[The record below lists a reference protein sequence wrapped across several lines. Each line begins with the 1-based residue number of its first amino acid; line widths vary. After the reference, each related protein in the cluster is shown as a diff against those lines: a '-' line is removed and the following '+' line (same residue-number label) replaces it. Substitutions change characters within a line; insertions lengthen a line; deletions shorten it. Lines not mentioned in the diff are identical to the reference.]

1 MWNAHGN
8 KTYPAVSSPP
18 LLPISKKIPIFGAQK
33 QKSKIMTE
41 QDILEALKT
50 IINPQS
56 RKDIV
61 SSGIV
66 DRVQIGDN
74 GVEVFL
80 KINNSV
86 KPILNSIRK
95 AIRSVINAQI
105 NPEINVET
113 YVDNVETPKNDKP
126 EPLAKV
132 KNIIAV
138 ASGKGG
144 VGKST
149 VTANLAVALAKLGYK
164 VGLIDA
170 DVFGPSMPKM
180 FGLEGYKPLG
190 TQSEDGRDLII
201 PAEKYGVKMLSMGFF
216 IDPDSP
222 AIWRGPMA
230 SNFLNQI
237 INDGDW
243 GELDYL
249 LFDLPPGTSD
259 IHLTVVQ
266 TLKLRGAIIVSTP
279 QQVAIADVVKGIN
292 MFRNDKINVPILG
305 IVENMAW
312 FTPAELPNNRYYI
325 FGKDGNR
332 PIAEKYGIRLLAQI
346 PLIQSICENGDAG
359 TPSVLDDNSPQSKYF
374 MELALKLKIEN

>member
-1 MWNAHGN
+1 
-8 KTYPAVSSPP
+8 
-18 LLPISKKIPIFGAQK
+18 
-33 QKSKIMTE
+33 MTE
-41 QDILEALKT
+41 QDIIEALKL
-50 IINPQS
+50 IINPQNQ
-56 RKDIV
+56 KDIV

-66 DRVQIGDN
+66 DRVQIGGN

-80 KINNSV
+80 KVNNSV

-95 AIRSVINAQI
+95 AIRKVINDQL

-113 YVDNVETPKNDKP
+113 YVENVETPKTDKP

-190 TQSEDGRDLII
+190 STSEDGRELIE

-332 PIAEKYGIRLLAQI
+332 PIAEKYGIPLLAQI

-359 TPSVLDDNSPQSKYF
+359 TPSVLDDNSPQAQYF
-374 MELALKLKIEN
+374 MELARNII

>member
-1 MWNAHGN
+1 
-8 KTYPAVSSPP
+8 
-18 LLPISKKIPIFGAQK
+18 
-33 QKSKIMTE
+33 MTE
-41 QDILEALKT
+41 QDIIDVLKT
-50 IINPQS
+50 IINPQNH
-56 RKDIV
+56 KDIV
-61 SSGIV
+61 ESGIV
-66 DRVQIGDN
+66 DRVAITDN

-80 KINNSV
+80 KINHAV
-86 KPILNSIRK
+86 KPLQNSIRK
-95 AIRSVINAQI
+95 AIRSAINQQL

-113 YVDNVETPKNDKP
+113 YVEDVDAPKTEKP
-126 EPLAKV
+126 VPLKDV
-132 KNIIAV
+132 KHIIAV

-190 TQSEDGRDLII
+190 SVSDDGRELIQ

-243 GELDYL
+243 GALDYL

-266 TLKLRGAIIVSTP
+266 NLKLAGAIIVSTP

-332 PIAEKYGIRLLAQI
+332 AIAEKYGIRLLAQI
-346 PLIQSICENGDAG
+346 PLVQSICENGDAG
-359 TPSVLDDNSPQSKYF
+359 TPSVLDDNSPQSQYF
-374 MELALKLKIEN
+374 MELAKNIKFE

>member
-1 MWNAHGN
+1 
-8 KTYPAVSSPP
+8 
-18 LLPISKKIPIFGAQK
+18 
-33 QKSKIMTE
+33 MTE
-41 QDILEALKT
+41 QDIIAVLKN
-50 IINPQS
+50 IINPQN

-66 DRVQIGDN
+66 DRVQIGAS

-80 KINNSV
+80 KVGNAV
-86 KPILNSIRK
+86 KPVLNSIRK
-95 AIRSVINAQI
+95 AIRRAINDQL

-113 YVDNVETPKNDKP
+113 YVEDVDAPKNEKP
-126 EPLAKV
+126 TPLAQV
-132 KNIIAV
+132 KKIIAV

-149 VTANLAVALAKLGYK
+149 VTANLAAALAKLGYK

-190 TQSEDGRDLII
+190 SQTADGRDLIE

-266 TLKLRGAIIVSTP
+266 TLKLSGAIIVSTP

-292 MFRNDKINVPILG
+292 MFRNDKIDVPILG

-312 FTPAELPNNRYYI
+312 FTPAELPNNKYYI
-325 FGKDGNR
+325 FGRDGNR
-332 PIAEKYGIRLLAQI
+332 AIAEKYNIPLLAQI

-359 TPSVLDDNSPQSKYF
+359 TPSVLDDNSPQAKYF
-374 MELALKLKIEN
+374 MELAKEITL

>member
-1 MWNAHGN
+1 
-8 KTYPAVSSPP
+8 
-18 LLPISKKIPIFGAQK
+18 
-33 QKSKIMTE
+33 MTE
-41 QDILEALKT
+41 QDIIEALKL
-50 IINPQS
+50 IINPQNQ
-56 RKDIV
+56 KDIV
-61 SSGIV
+61 TSGLV
-66 DRVQIGDN
+66 DRVQIGGN

-95 AIRSVINAQI
+95 AIRKVINDQL

-113 YVDNVETPKNDKP
+113 YVENVETPKTDKP

-190 TQSEDGRDLII
+190 STSEDGRELIE

-266 TLKLRGAIIVSTP
+266 SLKLRGAIIVSTP

-332 PIAEKYGIRLLAQI
+332 PIAEKYGIPLLAQI

-374 MELALKLKIEN
+374 MELAKAIVN

>member
-1 MWNAHGN
+1 MKNFTKEDVIN
-8 KTYPAVSSPP
+8 
-18 LLPISKKIPIFGAQK
+18 
-33 QKSKIMTE
+33 
-41 QDILEALKT
+41 ALKLIT
-50 IINPQS
+50 NPQNQ
-56 RKDIV
+56 KDIV
-61 SSGIV
+61 TSGLV
-66 DRVQIGDN
+66 EN
-74 GVEVFL
+74 VEVSNEGISVRL
-80 KINNSV
+80 KITHST
-86 KPILNSIRK
+86 KPLLSSLKK
-95 AIRSVINAQI
+95 AVHQVIEAEIDAKIPVEIYITEADNAR
-105 NPEINVET
+105 
-113 YVDNVETPKNDKP
+113 PKEEKNI
-126 EPLAKV
+126 PLEKV

-149 VTANLAVALAKLGYK
+149 VTANLAIGLAKLGYS

-180 FGLEGYKPLG
+180 FGLEDFRPMSRREGEK
-190 TQSEDGRDLII
+190 DLIQ
-201 PAEKYGVKMLSMGFF
+201 PAEKYGVKLLSMGFF
-216 IDPDSP
+216 IDPENP

-266 TLKLRGAIIVSTP
+266 TLKLKGAIIVSTP

-292 MFRNDKINVPILG
+292 MFRNDKIDVPILG

-312 FTPAELPNNRYYI
+312 FTPAELPENKYFI
-325 FGKDGNR
+325 FGKDGNKK
-332 PIAEKYGIRLLAQI
+332 IAEKYNIDLLEQI
-346 PLIQSICENGDAG
+346 PLVQSICESGDNG
-359 TPSVLDDNSPQSKYF
+359 TPSVLNDNSLTAKYF
-374 MELALKLKIEN
+374 MNLSEKIVEKTK

>member
-1 MWNAHGN
+1 
-8 KTYPAVSSPP
+8 
-18 LLPISKKIPIFGAQK
+18 
-33 QKSKIMTE
+33 MTT
-41 QDILEALKT
+41 QDILDALST
-50 IINPQS
+50 IINPQNH
-56 RKDIV
+56 KNIV
-61 SSGIV
+61 ESGIV
-66 DRVQIGDN
+66 DKVAITEN

-80 KINNSV
+80 KINHTV
-86 KPILNSIRK
+86 RPLQNSIRK
-95 AIRSVINAQI
+95 AIRSAINQQI

-113 YVDNVETPKNDKP
+113 YVEDVEAPKTEKP
-126 EPLAKV
+126 VPLKDV
-132 KNIIAV
+132 KKIIAV

-149 VTANLAVALAKLGYK
+149 VTANLAVALAKMGYK

-180 FGLEGYKPLG
+180 FGLEDYKPLG
-190 TQSEDGRDLII
+190 TQSEDGKDLII

-243 GELDYL
+243 GALDYL

-266 TLKLRGAIIVSTP
+266 NLKLAGAIIVSTP

-332 PIAEKYGIRLLAQI
+332 SIAEKYGIKLLAQI
-346 PLIQSICENGDAG
+346 PLIQSVCESGDNGV
-359 TPSVLDDNSPQSKYF
+359 PSALDDNSPQGKCF
-374 MELALKLKIEN
+374 MELAKQIASNN

>member
-1 MWNAHGN
+1 
-8 KTYPAVSSPP
+8 
-18 LLPISKKIPIFGAQK
+18 
-33 QKSKIMTE
+33 MTE
-41 QDILEALKT
+41 QDIIDVLKT
-50 IINPQS
+50 IINPQNH
-56 RKDIV
+56 KDIV
-61 SSGIV
+61 ESGIV
-66 DRVQIGDN
+66 DRVAITDN

-80 KINNSV
+80 KINHAV
-86 KPILNSIRK
+86 KPLQNSIRK
-95 AIRSVINAQI
+95 AVRSAINQQL

-113 YVDNVETPKNDKP
+113 YVEDVDAPKTEKP
-126 EPLAKV
+126 VPLKDV
-132 KNIIAV
+132 KHIIAV

-190 TQSEDGRDLII
+190 STSEDGRELIE

-332 PIAEKYGIRLLAQI
+332 PIAEKYGIPLLAQI

-359 TPSVLDDNSPQSKYF
+359 TPSVLDDNLPQAQYF
-374 MELALKLKIEN
+374 MELARNII

>member
-1 MWNAHGN
+1 
-8 KTYPAVSSPP
+8 
-18 LLPISKKIPIFGAQK
+18 
-33 QKSKIMTE
+33 MTE
-41 QDILEALKT
+41 QDILEVLKT
-50 IINPQS
+50 IINPQN

-61 SSGIV
+61 TAGIV
-66 DRVQIGDN
+66 DKVDITEN
-74 GVEVFL
+74 GVEVYL
-80 KINNSV
+80 KVNNSI

-95 AIRSVINAQI
+95 AIRSVINAQL

-113 YVDNVETPKNDKP
+113 YVEDADAPKTEKP
-126 EPLAKV
+126 QPLQHV

-149 VTANLAVALAKLGYK
+149 VTANLAVALAKLGFK

-180 FGLEGYKPLG
+180 FGLEGFKPLG
-190 TQSEDGRDLII
+190 STSQDGRDLIV

-266 TLKLRGAIIVSTP
+266 TLKLKGAIIVSTP

-292 MFRNDKINVPILG
+292 MFRNDKIDVPILG

-312 FTPAELPNNRYYI
+312 FTPAELPNNKYYI

-332 PIAEKYGIRLLAQI
+332 AIAEKYGIELLAQI

-359 TPSVLDDNSPQSKYF
+359 TPSALDNNSLQSQYF
-374 MELALKLKIEN
+374 MDLANKIKLKINN

>member
-1 MWNAHGN
+1 
-8 KTYPAVSSPP
+8 
-18 LLPISKKIPIFGAQK
+18 
-33 QKSKIMTE
+33 MTE
-41 QDILEALKT
+41 QDIIEALKL
-50 IINPQS
+50 IINPQNQ
-56 RKDIV
+56 KDIV
-61 SSGIV
+61 TSGLV
-66 DRVQIGDN
+66 DRVHIGGN

-95 AIRSVINAQI
+95 AIRKVINDQL

-113 YVDNVETPKNDKP
+113 YVENVETPKTDKP

-190 TQSEDGRDLII
+190 STSEDGRELIE

-332 PIAEKYGIRLLAQI
+332 PIAEKYGIPLLAQI

-374 MELALKLKIEN
+374 MELAKAIVN

>member
-1 MWNAHGN
+1 
-8 KTYPAVSSPP
+8 
-18 LLPISKKIPIFGAQK
+18 
-33 QKSKIMTE
+33 MTE
-41 QDILEALKT
+41 QDIIEALKL
-50 IINPQS
+50 IINPQNQ
-56 RKDIV
+56 KDIV
-61 SSGIV
+61 TSGIV
-66 DRVQIGDN
+66 DRVQIGGN

-95 AIRSVINAQI
+95 AIRKVINDQL

-113 YVDNVETPKNDKP
+113 YVENVETPKTDKP

-190 TQSEDGRDLII
+190 STSKDGRELIE

-332 PIAEKYGIRLLAQI
+332 PIAEKYGIPLLAQI

-374 MELALKLKIEN
+374 MELAKAIVN

>member
-1 MWNAHGN
+1 
-8 KTYPAVSSPP
+8 
-18 LLPISKKIPIFGAQK
+18 
-33 QKSKIMTE
+33 MTE
-41 QDILEALKT
+41 QDIIEALKL
-50 IINPQS
+50 IINPQNQ
-56 RKDIV
+56 KDIV

-66 DRVQIGDN
+66 DKVQIGGN

-95 AIRSVINAQI
+95 AIRKVINDQL

-113 YVDNVETPKNDKP
+113 YVENVETPKTDKP

-190 TQSEDGRDLII
+190 STSEDGRELIE

-332 PIAEKYGIRLLAQI
+332 PIAEKYGIPLLAQI

-359 TPSVLDDNSPQSKYF
+359 TPSVLDDNSPQAQYF
-374 MELALKLKIEN
+374 MELARNII

>member
-1 MWNAHGN
+1 
-8 KTYPAVSSPP
+8 
-18 LLPISKKIPIFGAQK
+18 
-33 QKSKIMTE
+33 MTE

-66 DRVQIGDN
+66 DRVQIGGN

-80 KINNSV
+80 KVNNSV

-95 AIRSVINAQI
+95 AIRKVINDQL

-113 YVDNVETPKNDKP
+113 YVENVETPKTDKP

-190 TQSEDGRDLII
+190 STSEDGRELIE

-332 PIAEKYGIRLLAQI
+332 PIAEKYGIPLLAQI

-359 TPSVLDDNSPQSKYF
+359 TPSVLDDNSPQAQYF
-374 MELALKLKIEN
+374 MELARNII

>member
-1 MWNAHGN
+1 
-8 KTYPAVSSPP
+8 
-18 LLPISKKIPIFGAQK
+18 
-33 QKSKIMTE
+33 MTE
-41 QDILEALKT
+41 QDIIDVLKT
-50 IINPQS
+50 IINPQNH
-56 RKDIV
+56 KDIV
-61 SSGIV
+61 ESGIV
-66 DRVQIGDN
+66 DRVAITDN

-80 KINNSV
+80 KINHAV
-86 KPILNSIRK
+86 KPLQNSIRK
-95 AIRSVINAQI
+95 AVRSAINQQL

-113 YVDNVETPKNDKP
+113 YVEDVDAPKTEKP
-126 EPLAKV
+126 VPLKDV
-132 KNIIAV
+132 K
-138 ASGKGG
+138 
-144 VGKST
+144 
-149 VTANLAVALAKLGYK
+149 LAVALAKLGYK

-190 TQSEDGRDLII
+190 TQAEDGRDLII

-243 GELDYL
+243 GALDYL

-266 TLKLRGAIIVSTP
+266 NLKLAGAIIVSTP

-332 PIAEKYGIRLLAQI
+332 AIAEKYGIRLLAQI

-359 TPSVLDDNSPQSKYF
+359 TPSVLDDNSPQSQYF
-374 MELALKLKIEN
+374 MELARNII

>member
-1 MWNAHGN
+1 
-8 KTYPAVSSPP
+8 
-18 LLPISKKIPIFGAQK
+18 
-33 QKSKIMTE
+33 MTE

-61 SSGIV
+61 SSGLV
-66 DRVQIGDN
+66 DKVQIGDN

-113 YVDNVETPKNDKP
+113 YVEDVDAPKTEKP
-126 EPLAKV
+126 VPLKDV
-132 KNIIAV
+132 KHIIAV

-190 TQSEDGRDLII
+190 SQAEDGRDLII

-243 GELDYL
+243 GALDYL

-266 TLKLRGAIIVSTP
+266 NLKLAGAIIVSTP

-332 PIAEKYGIRLLAQI
+332 AIAEKYGIRLLAQI

-359 TPSVLDDNSPQSKYF
+359 TPSVLDDNSPQSQYF
-374 MELALKLKIEN
+374 MELARNII

>member
-1 MWNAHGN
+1 M
-8 KTYPAVSSPP
+8 
-18 LLPISKKIPIFGAQK
+18 SKNITKEDVIN
-33 QKSKIMTE
+33 
-41 QDILEALKT
+41 ALKLIT
-50 IINPQS
+50 NPQNQ
-56 RKDIV
+56 KDIV
-61 SSGIV
+61 TSGLV
-66 DRVQIGDN
+66 ED
-74 GVEVFL
+74 VEVKQDGISVHL
-80 KINNSV
+80 KITHAT
-86 KPILNSIRK
+86 KPLLSSLKK
-95 AIRSVINAQI
+95 AVHQVIEADISAEIPVEIFI
-105 NPEINVET
+105 NEVEIPHSQE
-113 YVDNVETPKNDKP
+113 EK
-126 EPLAKV
+126 EIPLSKV

-149 VTANLAVALAKLGYK
+149 ITANLAIGLAKLGFS

-180 FGLEGYKPLG
+180 FGLEDYQPLSKKVG
-190 TQSEDGRDLII
+190 DKDLII
-201 PAEKYGVKMLSMGFF
+201 PAEKYGVKVLSMGFF
-216 IDPDSP
+216 LDPENP

-266 TLKLRGAIIVSTP
+266 TLKLKGAIIVSTP

-292 MFRNDKINVPILG
+292 MFRNDKIDVPILG

-312 FTPAELPNNRYYI
+312 FTPKELPQNKYYI
-325 FGKDGNR
+325 FGKEGNKKV
-332 PIAEKYGIRLLAQI
+332 AEKYGLDLLAQI
-346 PLIQSICENGDAG
+346 PLVQSVCENGDNG
-359 TPSVLDDNSPQSKYF
+359 TPSVLDDNSMTAKYF
-374 MELALKLKIEN
+374 MDLAQKIKEKTN

>member
-1 MWNAHGN
+1 
-8 KTYPAVSSPP
+8 
-18 LLPISKKIPIFGAQK
+18 
-33 QKSKIMTE
+33 MTE
-41 QDILEALKT
+41 QDIIDVLKT
-50 IINPQS
+50 IINPQNH
-56 RKDIV
+56 KDIV
-61 SSGIV
+61 ESGIV
-66 DRVQIGDN
+66 DRVAITDN

-80 KINNSV
+80 KINHAV
-86 KPILNSIRK
+86 KPLQNSIRK
-95 AIRSVINAQI
+95 AVRSAINQQL

-113 YVDNVETPKNDKP
+113 YVEDVDAPKTEKP
-126 EPLAKV
+126 VPLKDV
-132 KNIIAV
+132 KHIIAV

-190 TQSEDGRDLII
+190 TQAEDGRDLII

-243 GELDYL
+243 GALDYL

-266 TLKLRGAIIVSTP
+266 NLKLAGAIIVSTP

-332 PIAEKYGIRLLAQI
+332 AIAEKYGIRLLAQI
-346 PLIQSICENGDAG
+346 PLVQSICENGDAG
-359 TPSVLDDNSPQSKYF
+359 TPSVLDDNSPQSQYF
-374 MELALKLKIEN
+374 MELAKNIKFE

>member
-1 MWNAHGN
+1 
-8 KTYPAVSSPP
+8 
-18 LLPISKKIPIFGAQK
+18 
-33 QKSKIMTE
+33 MTE
-41 QDILEALKT
+41 QDIIEVLKL
-50 IINPQS
+50 IINPQNQ
-56 RKDIV
+56 KDIV
-61 SSGIV
+61 SSGLV
-66 DRVQIGDN
+66 DKVQIGGN

-95 AIRSVINAQI
+95 AIRKVINDQL

-113 YVDNVETPKNDKP
+113 YVENVETPKNDKP

-132 KNIIAV
+132 KNMIAV

-190 TQSEDGRDLII
+190 STSEDGRELIL

-266 TLKLRGAIIVSTP
+266 TIKLAGAIIVSTP

-332 PIAEKYGIRLLAQI
+332 AIAEKYGIRLLAQI
-346 PLIQSICENGDAG
+346 PLVQSICENGDAG
-359 TPSVLDDNSPQSKYF
+359 TPSVLDDNSPQSQYF
-374 MELALKLKIEN
+374 MELAKNIKFE

>member
-1 MWNAHGN
+1 
-8 KTYPAVSSPP
+8 
-18 LLPISKKIPIFGAQK
+18 
-33 QKSKIMTE
+33 MTE
-41 QDILEALKT
+41 QDIINTLKT
-50 IINPQS
+50 IINPQNH
-56 RKDIV
+56 KNIV
-61 SSGIV
+61 ESGIV
-66 DRVQIGDN
+66 DRVAINEN

-80 KINNSV
+80 KINHAV
-86 KPILNSIRK
+86 KPLQNAIRK
-95 AIRSVINAQI
+95 AVRSAIQQQI

-113 YVDNVETPKNDKP
+113 YVEDVDAPKTEKP
-126 EPLAKV
+126 EPLKDV
-132 KNIIAV
+132 KHIIAV

-180 FGLEGYKPLG
+180 FGLEGFKPLG
-190 TQSEDGRDLII
+190 SVSEDGRDLIM

-243 GELDYL
+243 GALDYL

-266 TLKLRGAIIVSTP
+266 NLKLAGAIIVSTP

-292 MFRNDKINVPILG
+292 MFRNDKIDVPILG

-332 PIAEKYGIRLLAQI
+332 AVAEKYGIKLLAQI
-346 PLIQSICENGDAG
+346 PLIQSVCESGDNG
-359 TPSVLDDNSPQSKYF
+359 TPSALDENSPQGKYF
-374 MELALKLKIEN
+374 MELARNIKFE

>member
-1 MWNAHGN
+1 
-8 KTYPAVSSPP
+8 
-18 LLPISKKIPIFGAQK
+18 
-33 QKSKIMTE
+33 MTE
-41 QDILEALKT
+41 QDIIEVLKL
-50 IINPQS
+50 IINPQNQ
-56 RKDIV
+56 KDIV
-61 SSGIV
+61 SSGLV
-66 DRVQIGDN
+66 DKVQIGGN

-95 AIRSVINAQI
+95 AIRKVINDQL

-113 YVDNVETPKNDKP
+113 YVENVETPKTDKP

-190 TQSEDGRDLII
+190 STSEDGRELIE

-243 GELDYL
+243 GALDYL

-266 TLKLRGAIIVSTP
+266 NLKLAGAIIVSTP

-332 PIAEKYGIRLLAQI
+332 AIAEKYGIRLLAQI
-346 PLIQSICENGDAG
+346 PLVQSICENGDAG
-359 TPSVLDDNSPQSKYF
+359 TPSVLDDNSPQSQYF
-374 MELALKLKIEN
+374 MELAKNIKFE

>member
-1 MWNAHGN
+1 
-8 KTYPAVSSPP
+8 VS
-18 LLPISKKIPIFGAQK
+18 
-33 QKSKIMTE
+33 
-41 QDILEALKT
+41 
-50 IINPQS
+50 
-56 RKDIV
+56 
-61 SSGIV
+61 
-66 DRVQIGDN
+66 
-74 GVEVFL
+74 L

-95 AIRSVINAQI
+95 AIRKVINDQL

-113 YVDNVETPKNDKP
+113 YVENVETPKTDKP

-132 KNIIAV
+132 KNVIAV

-190 TQSEDGRDLII
+190 TQAEDGRDLII

-243 GELDYL
+243 GALDYL

-266 TLKLRGAIIVSTP
+266 NLKLAGAIIVSTP

-332 PIAEKYGIRLLAQI
+332 AIAEKYGIRLLAQI
-346 PLIQSICENGDAG
+346 PLVQSICENGDAG
-359 TPSVLDDNSPQSKYF
+359 TPSVLDDNSPQSQYF
-374 MELALKLKIEN
+374 MELAKNIKFE

>member
-1 MWNAHGN
+1 
-8 KTYPAVSSPP
+8 
-18 LLPISKKIPIFGAQK
+18 
-33 QKSKIMTE
+33 MTE
-41 QDILEALKT
+41 QDILEVLKT
-50 IINPQS
+50 IINPQN

-61 SSGIV
+61 TAGIV
-66 DRVQIGDN
+66 DKVDINGN
-74 GVEVFL
+74 GVEVYL
-80 KINNSV
+80 KINNSI

-95 AIRSVINAQI
+95 AIRSVINSQL

-113 YVDNVETPKNDKP
+113 YVENTDTPKTEKP
-126 EPLAKV
+126 QPLQHV

-149 VTANLAVALAKLGYK
+149 VTANLAVALAKLGFK

-190 TQSEDGRDLII
+190 STSEDGRDLIS

-266 TLKLRGAIIVSTP
+266 TLKLKGAIIVSTP

-292 MFRNDKINVPILG
+292 MFRNDKIDVPILG

-312 FTPAELPNNRYYI
+312 FTPAELPNNKYYI

-332 PIAEKYGIRLLAQI
+332 AIAEKYGVELLEQI

-359 TPSVLDDNSPQSKYF
+359 TPSALDDNSLQSKYF
-374 MELALKLKIEN
+374 MELANKINLKINN

>member
-1 MWNAHGN
+1 
-8 KTYPAVSSPP
+8 
-18 LLPISKKIPIFGAQK
+18 
-33 QKSKIMTE
+33 MTE
-41 QDILEALKT
+41 QDIIEALKL
-50 IINPQS
+50 IINPQNQ
-56 RKDIV
+56 KDIV
-61 SSGIV
+61 TSGLV
-66 DRVQIGDN
+66 DKVQIGGN

-95 AIRSVINAQI
+95 AIRKVINDQL

-113 YVDNVETPKNDKP
+113 YVENVETPKTDKP

-190 TQSEDGRDLII
+190 STSEDGRELIE

-332 PIAEKYGIRLLAQI
+332 PIAEKYGIPLLAQI

-359 TPSVLDDNSPQSKYF
+359 TPSVLDDNSPQAQYF
-374 MELALKLKIEN
+374 MELARNII

>member
-1 MWNAHGN
+1 
-8 KTYPAVSSPP
+8 
-18 LLPISKKIPIFGAQK
+18 
-33 QKSKIMTE
+33 MTE
-41 QDILEALKT
+41 QDIIDVLKT
-50 IINPQS
+50 IINPQNH
-56 RKDIV
+56 KDIV
-61 SSGIV
+61 ESGIV
-66 DRVQIGDN
+66 DRVAITDN

-80 KINNSV
+80 KINHAV
-86 KPILNSIRK
+86 KPLQNSIRK
-95 AIRSVINAQI
+95 AVRSAINQQL

-113 YVDNVETPKNDKP
+113 YVEDVDAPKTEKTV
-126 EPLAKV
+126 PLKDV

-190 TQSEDGRDLII
+190 STSEDGRELIE

-332 PIAEKYGIRLLAQI
+332 AIAEKYGIRLLAQI

-359 TPSVLDDNSPQSKYF
+359 TPSVLDDNSPQSQYF
-374 MELALKLKIEN
+374 MELARNII

>member
-1 MWNAHGN
+1 
-8 KTYPAVSSPP
+8 
-18 LLPISKKIPIFGAQK
+18 
-33 QKSKIMTE
+33 
-41 QDILEALKT
+41 
-50 IINPQS
+50 
-56 RKDIV
+56 
-61 SSGIV
+61 
-66 DRVQIGDN
+66 
-74 GVEVFL
+74 
-80 KINNSV
+80 
-86 KPILNSIRK
+86 
-95 AIRSVINAQI
+95 
-105 NPEINVET
+105 
-113 YVDNVETPKNDKP
+113 
-126 EPLAKV
+126 
-132 KNIIAV
+132 V

-190 TQSEDGRDLII
+190 STSEDGRELIE

-332 PIAEKYGIRLLAQI
+332 PIAEKYGIPLLAQI

-359 TPSVLDDNSPQSKYF
+359 TPSVLDDNSPQAQYF
-374 MELALKLKIEN
+374 MELARNII

>member
-1 MWNAHGN
+1 
-8 KTYPAVSSPP
+8 
-18 LLPISKKIPIFGAQK
+18 
-33 QKSKIMTE
+33 MTE
-41 QDILEALKT
+41 QDIIEALKL
-50 IINPQS
+50 IINPQNQ
-56 RKDIV
+56 KDIV
-61 SSGIV
+61 TSGLV
-66 DRVQIGDN
+66 DRVQIGGN

-95 AIRSVINAQI
+95 AIRKVINDQL

-113 YVDNVETPKNDKP
+113 YVENVETPKTDKP

-190 TQSEDGRDLII
+190 TQAEDGRDLII

-266 TLKLRGAIIVSTP
+266 TLKLAGAIIVSTP

-305 IVENMAW
+305 IVENLAW

-332 PIAEKYGIRLLAQI
+332 AIAEKYGIRLLAQI

-359 TPSVLDDNSPQSKYF
+359 TPSVLDDNSPQAQYF
-374 MELALKLKIEN
+374 MELARNIKFE